1 MAVLKEDCQPFGV
14 IICKLISKK
23 DGFAHPIISAPLAT
37 ATPEAERR
45 QSDKCSLRNFSM
57 REANAVYIKHVRPK
71 DITYG

>member
-14 IICKLISKK
+14 IICKSISKK
-23 DGFAHPIISAPLAT
+23 DAFAHPIISAPLAT
-37 ATPEAERR
+37 ATPEAELR

-57 REANAVYIKHVRPK
+57 REANAVYIKHVRPE